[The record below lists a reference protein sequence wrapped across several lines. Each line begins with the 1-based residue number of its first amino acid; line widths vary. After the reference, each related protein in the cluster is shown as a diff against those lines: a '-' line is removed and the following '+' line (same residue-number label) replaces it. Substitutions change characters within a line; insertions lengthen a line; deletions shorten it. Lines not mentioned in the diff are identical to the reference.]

1 MTDPLKNPISRR
13 KFLYATG
20 ATAAAG
26 LIAACAPGTTS
37 VAPSNGDAS
46 ATAGSSSPP
55 STPSTPPTAVKL
67 TFDSNT
73 GPNAERYK
81 PAVDLWNETQSSSS
95 VTLNTPSPDDNAYK
109 ANFPQIAASSDKP
122 DLAWYWVG
130 GGGRHA
136 SMAKNGLLE
145 PLDDLYASEG
155 WDKAFPQQTLDLYRS
170 PDGHYYAVPD
180 TFVFH
185 TPIYYDKALFAKIGV
200 EAPAMPT
207 PWHTSVEEFYEMCDK
222 IRAAGYDTVSIGGKD
237 AWPLAIMKSDLTQRL
252 VPSEVQVDYVSAA
265 VPGGV
270 PKYKYADARFVA
282 GQQAFVDY
290 GTKKVFADGT
300 LGRAFGDAQAYF
312 ATGKAAMLSDGS
324 WAAGAGSLP
333 TLAPNMDIGWFM
345 HPQLDPAIAPKVL
358 TYAGNALMVM
368 ADGKNVEAA
377 KEFLKF
383 LVSLDQQNMVAE
395 QGVLIPA
402 RNDVDIEAFKK
413 GNTPLMVDMFSAL
426 NTIGTFGPWGDYGPA
441 EPVQLD
447 YTHSQKLLDG
457 SITPEESA
465 AELDTAC
472 DRIRAGE

>member
-1 MTDPLKNPISRR
+1 MTDSLNPQISRR

-26 LIAACAPGTTS
+26 LIAACAPAASS
-37 VAPSNGDAS
+37 VAPSGGAPS
-46 ATAGSSSPP
+46 AAPASSPP
-55 STPSTPPTAVKL
+55 PPSPSTPPSAVKL

-81 PAVDLWNETQSSSS
+81 PAVDLWNASQANSF
-95 VTLNTPSPDDNAYK
+95 VTLNLPSPDDNAYK

-155 WDKAFPQQTLDLYRS
+155 WDKAYPQQTLDLYRS

-185 TPIYYDKALFAKIGV
+185 TPIYYDKALFAKHGI

-207 PWHTSVEEFYEMCDK
+207 PWHKTVEEFYAMCDK
-222 IRAAGYDTVSIGGKD
+222 IRAAGLDTLSIGGKD
-237 AWPLAIMKSDLTQRL
+237 AWPLAIMKDDLTQRL
-252 VPSEVQVDYVSAA
+252 VPSEVQVDYVAAA
-265 VPGGV
+265 VAGGV
-270 PKYKYADARFVA
+270 PKYKFSDPRFIA

-290 GTKKVFADGT
+290 GKKKVFADGT
-300 LGRAFGDAQAYF
+300 LGRAFADAQAYF

-324 WAAGAGSLP
+324 WAAGSGSLP
-333 TLAPNMDIGWFM
+333 KLAPNMDIGWFM
-345 HPQLDPAIAPKVL
+345 HPQLDPTIAPKIL

-368 ADGKNVEAA
+368 ADGKNTEAA

-383 LVSLDQQNMVAE
+383 LVSKEQQDMVASL
-395 QGVLIPA
+395 GVLIPA
-402 RNDVDIEAFKK
+402 RTDVDVEAFKK

-426 NTIGTFGPWGDYGPA
+426 NTVGTFGPWGDYGPA

-457 SITPEESA
+457 SITPAASA
-465 AELDTAC
+465 AELDAAC
-472 DRIRAGE
+472 DKIRAGE

>member
-1 MTDPLKNPISRR
+1 MVEPLNQPLSRR

-26 LIAACAPGTTS
+26 VLAACAPATS
-37 VAPSNGDAS
+37 TLAPSTAAS
-46 ATAGSSSPP
+46 PAEASSAPPSSPTTAP
-55 STPSTPPTAVKL
+55 QAVKL

-81 PAVDLWNETQSSSS
+81 SAVEVWNEMQGASV

-136 SMAKNGLLE
+136 SMVKNGLLE

-170 PDGHYYAVPD
+170 PDGHFYAVPD

-185 TPIYYDKALFAKIGV
+185 TPLYYDKALFAKLKI

-207 PWHTSVEEFYEMCDK
+207 PWHTSVEDFYAMCDK
-222 IRAAGYDTVSIGGKD
+222 IRASGIDAVSIAGKD
-237 AWPLAIMKSDLTQRL
+237 AWPLAIMKDDLTQRL
-252 VPSEVQVDYVSAA
+252 VPSEVQVDLVSAA
-265 VPGGV
+265 VEGGV
-270 PKYKYADARFVA
+270 PKFRFSDPRFVA

-290 GTKKVFADGT
+290 GTRNVFAKGT
-300 LGRAFGDAQAYF
+300 LGRAFSDAQAYF
-312 ATGKAAMLSDGS
+312 VAGKSAMLSDGS
-324 WAAGAGSLP
+324 WAAGSGLLP
-333 TLAPNMDIGWFM
+333 TLAPEMDIGWFM
-345 HPQLDPAIAPKVL
+345 HPQLDPNIAPKML

-368 ADGKNVEAA
+368 AGGKNTEAA
-377 KEFLKF
+377 KEFVKF
-383 LVSLDQQNMVAE
+383 LVSKEQQDMVASL
-395 QGVLIPA
+395 GVLIPA
-402 RNDVDIEAFKK
+402 RTDVDIEAFKK
-413 GNTPLMVDMFSAL
+413 GNTPLMVDMFAAL
-426 NTIGTFGPWGDYGPA
+426 NVVGTFGPWGDYGPA

-457 SITPEESA
+457 TITPEQSA
-465 AELDTAC
+465 AELDASA
-472 DRIRAGE
+472 DQIRAGG